1 MVHQG
6 YLLYQEAIEGTSIKE
21 KVESIRSKKNYT
33 YLDEIPEIYKKA
45 VIAVEDNR
53 FYAHG
58 GIDPIAIFRAI
69 IHDIEA
75 LSPVEGGSSITQQLA
90 KNTYFTQEKKIT
102 RKIAE
107 AFMAIKLEEELEK
120 DEILELY
127 INTCYY
133 GEGYYNIKDACKG
146 YFKKEVKDMT
156 DYECTMLAGI
166 PNAPSVY
173 APTKNLELAKQR
185 QEQVLDSMVRY
196 NTITKKEAEEI
207 LKEGE

>member
-1 MVHQG
+1 MKIIKKIVKVVILVILLTIIIVIGKGYEMYQTALAETPVDKMV
-6 YLLYQEAIEGTSIKE
+6 ASIKE
-21 KVESIRSKKNYT
+21 KKNYT

-58 GIDPIAIFRAI
+58 GIDPISIFRAI
-69 IHDIEA
+69 LHDIQA
-75 LSPVEGGSSITQQLA
+75 LSPVEGGSTITQQLA

-107 AFMAIKLEEELEK
+107 SFMAIKLEEELEK

-133 GEGYYNIKDACKG
+133 GEGYYS
-146 YFKKEVKDMT
+146 
-156 DYECTMLAGI
+156 L
-166 PNAPSVY
+166 
-173 APTKNLELAKQR
+173 
-185 QEQVLDSMVRY
+185 
-196 NTITKKEAEEI
+196 KEACQRI
-207 LKEGE
+207 L